1 MSISDKFSRRA
12 SFIQPAEI
20 RRVVAQIKPDF
31 IPFAAGKPAPH
42 LFPLEAFYE
51 QTGRVIETYGGDAL
65 QYSATAGFEPL
76 RAWIAK
82 RVPPAVAD
90 DVCIVC
96 GSQQVIDLVGKV
108 MLDPGDKVA
117 VSAPTYTASI
127 TSLRVYEPEFISV
140 PYDNEGF
147 VPQALEDALRQRPKL
162 LYAIPNFM
170 NPSGVCMT
178 LERRRQLVELARRY
192 DVPILED
199 DPYGELRFEDEPL
212 PNLFELAPEQ
222 VIYGGTFSKIIAP
235 GLRVGW
241 IVAPA
246 DALPKLTVAKQT
258 TDLQTGI
265 YQQTLLYEIVN
276 RMDMEEHIQRVRT
289 YYQRQRDVMLEAMD
303 AYFPPGIKYER
314 PAGGMFIWCE
324 LPQGA
329 DAGELLQEAL
339 ARKVAYIPGAAF
351 FANGAGQNTFRLS
364 FTLASEEQIRSGIQI
379 LGELFSNFDS
389 ISS

>member
-1 MSISDKFSRRA
+1 
-12 SFIQPAEI
+12 
-20 RRVVAQIKPDF
+20 
-31 IPFAAGKPAPH
+31 G
-42 LFPLEAFYE
+42 L
-51 QTGRVIETYGGDAL
+51 
-65 QYSATAGFEPL
+65 EPL
-76 RAWIAK
+76 RAWIAE
-82 RVPPAVAD
+82 RVPPAAAD

-108 MLDPGDKVA
+108 MLDPGDKVV

-147 VPQALEDALRQRPKL
+147 VPEALEDALRQRPKL

-170 NPSGVCMT
+170 NPSGVRMT
-178 LERRRQLVELARRY
+178 LERRQQLIELARRY

-199 DPYGELRFEDEPL
+199 DPYGELRFEGTPL

-265 YQQTLLYEIVN
+265 YQQTLLYEIVS

-289 YYQRQRDVMLEAMD
+289 YYRRQRDAMLEAMD
-303 AYFPPGIKYER
+303 AYFPAEIKYER

-351 FANGAGQNTFRLS
+351 FANADGQNTLRLS
-364 FTLASEEQIRSGIQI
+364 YTLASERQIRDGIQI
-379 LGELFSNFDS
+379 LGELFSDQL
-389 ISS
+389 